1 MPYTLELPDIGEGVV
16 EAEIVKWFVA
26 EGDEVVED
34 QPLVEVMTDKATV
47 TIPSPKRGR
56 VVKRCWQEGQIAKVH
71 SALIEIEVSAG
82 VGAGTPKATATPALT
97 TAPTKAPAATS
108 TPTSTATPAPPPVIA
123 RPAGTRAL
131 ATPAVRAL
139 ARELGVD
146 LQQVAGSG
154 EGGRVTKQDLH
165 SKQGGRAPPP
175 AAPSA
180 PPSPAIP
187 PAEERRAIP
196 RVTRGTDERI
206 PLRGVRR
213 KIAEKMALSKR
224 TAAHFTFV
232 EQCDMTELVRLK
244 DRLAPGAKAEGVKLT
259 FLPFVVKAV
268 VAALQAHPK
277 LNAELDDAASEIVIK
292 KHWDIGVAAA
302 TDQGLLVPVIRN
314 ADTRS
319 LLDIAREIDRLS
331 SEAKAG
337 KARSEDHGHS
347 TFTISSLGAL
357 GGMFATPVLNHPEV
371 GILGIHRMRPT
382 PVVRD
387 GQVVVRDVM
396 HVSVTSDHRV
406 VDGHEAAAFC
416 YEVIRFLEEP
426 GLLFMRLV

>member
-1 MPYTLELPDIGEGVV
+1 MSYTLELPDIGEGVV

-71 SALIEIEVSAG
+71 SALIEIEVS
-82 VGAGTPKATATPALT
+82 GANAPARKMPTATQAATPAAAVTQAAT
-97 TAPTKAPAATS
+97 TA
-108 TPTSTATPAPPPVIA
+108 
-123 RPAGTRAL
+123 RPSGTRAL

-146 LQQVAGSG
+146 LQQVVGSG
-154 EGGRVTKQDLH
+154 DGGRVTKLDLH
-165 SKQGGRAPPP
+165 SARGGRAPAPAQPP
-175 AAPSA
+175 ARALAPTVDQ
-180 PPSPAIP
+180 PPG
-187 PAEERRAIP
+187 EERRAVP
-196 RVTRGTDERI
+196 RISRGTDERI

-244 DRLAPGAKAEGVKLT
+244 DRLAPGARAEGVKLT
-259 FLPFVVKAV
+259 FLPFIVKAV

-277 LNAELDDAASEIVIK
+277 LNAELDDAAGEIVIK
-292 KHWDIGVAAA
+292 KRWDIGVAAA
-302 TDQGLLVPVIRN
+302 TDQGLLVPVIRD
-314 ADTRS
+314 ADARS
-319 LLDIAREIDRLS
+319 LLDIAREIERLT

-337 KARSEDHGHS
+337 KARAEDHGHS
-347 TFTISSLGAL
+347 TFTVSSLGAL

-387 GQVVVRDVM
+387 GQVVIRDVM

>member
-16 EAEIVKWFVA
+16 EAEIMKWFVA

-56 VVKRCWQEGQIAKVH
+56 VVRRCWKEGELARVH
-71 SALIEIEVSAG
+71 SALIELELG
-82 VGAGTPKATATPALT
+82 VGGGAGKAQSPAAPTRVPAATAPSAPSDRAGPPAQPVQ
-97 TAPTKAPAATS
+97 PTRPAPAAS
-108 TPTSTATPAPPPVIA
+108 PAAPL

-139 ARELGVD
+139 ARELSLD

-154 EGGRVTKQDLH
+154 DGGRVTKQDLH
-165 SKQGGRAPPP
+165 SFTQRGGPPP
-175 AAPSA
+175 GDAPL
-180 PPSPAIP
+180 
-187 PAEERRAIP
+187 EERRAVA
-196 RVTRGTDERI
+196 RVSRGTDERI
-206 PLRGVRR
+206 PLRGVRKR
-213 KIAEKMALSKR
+213 IAEKMALSKR

-232 EQCDMTELVRLK
+232 EQCDVTELTRLK
-244 DRLAPGAKAEGVKLT
+244 DRLAAGARAEGVKLT

-277 LNAELDDAASEIVIK
+277 LNAALDEAAGEIVLK
-292 KHWDIGVAAA
+292 RHWDIGIAAA
-302 TDQGLLVPVIRN
+302 TDQGLLVPVIRD

-319 LLDIAREIDRLS
+319 LLDLAREIERLS
-331 SEAKAG
+331 GEAKAG
-337 KARSEDHGHS
+337 KARAEDHGHS
-347 TFTISSLGAL
+347 TFTVSSLGAL

-371 GILGIHRMRPT
+371 GILGVHRARPT

-387 GQVVVRDVM
+387 GQVVIRDVM

-416 YEVIRFLEEP
+416 YEVIKFLEEP

>member
-16 EAEIVKWFVA
+16 EAEVMKWFVA

-56 VVKRCWQEGQIAKVH
+56 VARLCWKEGELAKVH
-71 SALIEIEVSAG
+71 SALIEIELEAG
-82 VGAGTPKATATPALT
+82 GAASKPKQGP
-97 TAPTKAPAATS
+97 APAATAVPAAGAS
-108 TPTSTATPAPPPVIA
+108 PGRVAPATLAPTAAALPS

-131 ATPAVRAL
+131 ATPAVRAM
-139 ARELGVD
+139 ARELELD
-146 LQQVAGSG
+146 LQRVRGSG
-154 EGGRVTKQDLH
+154 EGGRITKQDLQAF
-165 SKQGGRAPPP
+165 KQAVAPATGG
-175 AAPSA
+175 
-180 PPSPAIP
+180 PPSQ
-187 PAEERRAIP
+187 ERRAVA
-196 RVTRGTDERI
+196 RVSRGTDERI
-206 PLRGVRR
+206 PLRGIRK

-232 EQCDMTELVRLK
+232 EQCDVTELVRLK
-244 DRLAPGAKAEGVKLT
+244 DRLAAGARAEGVKLT
-259 FLPFVVKAV
+259 FLPFVIKAV

-277 LNAELDDAASEIVIK
+277 LNAELDEAAGEIVVK
-292 KHWDIGVAAA
+292 KHWDIGIAAA
-302 TDQGLLVPVIRN
+302 TDQGLLVPVIRG
-314 ADTRS
+314 ADARS
-319 LLDIAREIDRLS
+319 LLDLATEIERLS
-331 SEAKAG
+331 ADAKAG
-337 KARSEDHGHS
+337 RARAEDHGHS
-347 TFTISSLGAL
+347 TFTVTSLGAL

-387 GQVVVRDVM
+387 GQIVIRDVM

-416 YEVIRFLEEP
+416 YDVIKYLEEP

>member
-1 MPYTLELPDIGEGVV
+1 MSYTLELPDIGEGVV
-16 EAEIVKWFVA
+16 EAEVMKWFVA
-26 EGDEVVED
+26 EGDEVIED

-47 TIPSPKRGR
+47 TIPSPQRGR
-56 VVKRCWQEGQIAKVH
+56 VVKLFWKEGQLARVH
-71 SALIEIEVSAG
+71 SALIEIELMAGGASQAMKPTPSA
-82 VGAGTPKATATPALT
+82 ARATAV
-97 TAPTKAPAATS
+97 K
-108 TPTSTATPAPPPVIA
+108 PAPPPDAPV

-139 ARELGVD
+139 ARELELD

-154 EGGRVTKQDLH
+154 DGGRVTKQDLQAF
-165 SKQGGRAPPP
+165 KGRGA
-175 AAPSA
+175 SA
-180 PPSPAIP
+180 D
-187 PAEERRAIP
+187 ERRAVA
-196 RVTRGTDERI
+196 RVSRGTDERV
-206 PLRGVRR
+206 PLRGIRK

-232 EQCDMTELVRLK
+232 EQCDVTELVRLK
-244 DRLAPGAKAEGVKLT
+244 DRLAAGARAEGVKLT

-268 VAALQAHPK
+268 VAALQTHPR
-277 LNAELDDAASEIVIK
+277 LNAEFDEPAGEIVIK
-292 KHWDIGVAAA
+292 KHWDIGIAAA
-302 TDQGLLVPVIRN
+302 TEQGLLVPVIRS
-314 ADTRS
+314 ADALS
-319 LLDIAREIDRLS
+319 LLDLAREIDRIS
-331 SEAKAG
+331 ADAKAG
-337 KARSEDHGHS
+337 KARPEDHGHS
-347 TFTISSLGAL
+347 TFTVTSLGAL

-387 GQVVVRDVM
+387 GQIVIRDVM

-416 YEVIRFLEEP
+416 YEVIKYLEEP

>member
-1 MPYTLELPDIGEGVV
+1 MSYTLELPDIGEGVV
-16 EAEIVKWFVA
+16 EAEVMKWFVA
-26 EGDEVVED
+26 EGDEVIED

-47 TIPSPKRGR
+47 TIPSPQRGR
-56 VVKRCWQEGQIAKVH
+56 VVKLFWKEGQLARVH
-71 SALIEIEVSAG
+71 SALIEIELVA
-82 VGAGTPKATATPALT
+82 VGAAPAVKPAPLSARATARP
-97 TAPTKAPAATS
+97 PVAPAPAVK
-108 TPTSTATPAPPPVIA
+108 PAPPPDQPIRA
-123 RPAGTRAL
+123 AGQRAL

-139 ARELGVD
+139 ARELELD

-154 EGGRVTKQDLH
+154 DGGRVTKQDL
-165 SKQGGRAPPP
+165 QAFRERGAPV
-175 AAPSA
+175 
-180 PPSPAIP
+180 
-187 PAEERRAIP
+187 EERRATA
-196 RVTRGTDERI
+196 RVSRGTDERV
-206 PLRGVRR
+206 PLRGIRK

-232 EQCDMTELVRLK
+232 EQCDVTELVRLK
-244 DRLAPGAKAEGVKLT
+244 DRLAAGARAEGVKLT

-268 VAALQAHPK
+268 VAALQTHPR
-277 LNAELDDAASEIVIK
+277 LNAELDEAAGEIVIK

-302 TDQGLLVPVIRN
+302 TEQGLLVPVIRN
-314 ADTRS
+314 ADSLS
-319 LLDIAREIDRLS
+319 LLDLAHEIDRIS
-331 SEAKAG
+331 ADAKAG
-337 KARSEDHGHS
+337 KARPEDHGHS
-347 TFTISSLGAL
+347 TFTVTSLGAL

-387 GQVVVRDVM
+387 GQIVIRDVM

-416 YEVIRFLEEP
+416 YEVIKYLEEP